1 MFDYIE
7 EYAKEYAK
15 EYVANTLALS
25 FWEDV
30 SNVMDANR
38 CSEKEAL
45 AILDPTGRKRAMYT
59 RPADFPDCFRES
71 A

>member
-1 MFDYIE
+1 MIDYVE
-7 EYAKEYAK
+7 EYAKEYA
-15 EYVANTLALS
+15 AMS

-30 SNVMDANR
+30 SNLMDANR

-45 AILDPTGRKRAMYT
+45 AMLDPTGRKRAMHP